1 MACVCLQKYAKNA
14 CVFVKVCKKKKKVC
28 KHEVWMCIVLT
39 SRKASVCLT
48 HRESTFDSTSRQAR
62 KLSQMRLKSL
72 QTDYPDQ
79 HWSCSG
85 RQKRAEKEVLYEH
98 TINNSLC
105 TLKLM
110 LTAQLKV
117 FYKKL
122 PIPLF
127 FTLQFS

>member
-1 MACVCLQKYAKNA
+1 MCVFAKVCKKNA
-14 CVFVKVCKKKKKVC
+14 CVFVKVCKKKVC
-28 KHEVWMCIVLT
+28 KHEVWMYVVLT

>member
-1 MACVCLQKYAKNA
+1 M
-14 CVFVKVCKKKKKVC
+14 CVFAKVCKKRMCVCKSMQKKKKVC